1 MDWKKE
7 RDELIAQT
15 LAFVQSVSVRMP
27 ETAQWKLANADQK
40 LPPVSP
46 AAPPPEI
53 TAAPHVQAAPEPSA
67 RPAAPPPSPAPSAA
81 PSTASSPASSHAPA
95 PSPVLPPTIH
105 SEVEQEFRARI
116 ASFRAHQERFNRER
130 AEYCDATI
138 SRLRATLQ
146 DVPRTGPGQITHPR
160 GTA

>member
-15 LAFVQSVSVRMP
+15 LAFVQSVSAQAP
-27 ETAQWKLANADQK
+27 GTAQWQLVKADQK

-46 AAPPPEI
+46 AEPPPEI
-53 TAAPHVQAAPEPSA
+53 PAAPHVQAAPEPAA
-67 RPAAPPPSPAPSAA
+67 RPTARPPSL
-81 PSTASSPASSHAPA
+81 ASSPASSHAPTA
-95 PSPVLPPTIH
+95 SPQLPPPTIH
-105 SEVEQEFRARI
+105 NEVEQEFRTRI

-130 AEYCDATI
+130 AEYFDATI

-146 DVPRTGPGQITHPR
+146 DVPSPGPGHITHPR

>member
-53 TAAPHVQAAPEPSA
+53 TAAPHVQAPPEPPA
-67 RPAAPPPSPAPSAA
+67 RPTAPPPSA
-81 PSTASSPASSHAPA
+81 ASSPASSHAPA
-95 PSPVLPPTIH
+95 PGRALPPTIH

-146 DVPRTGPGQITHPR
+146 DVPLPGPGQITHPR

>member
-67 RPAAPPPSPAPSAA
+67 RPAAPP
-81 PSTASSPASSHAPA
+81 
-95 PSPVLPPTIH
+95 
-105 SEVEQEFRARI
+105 ARI
-116 ASFRAHQERFNRER
+116 S
-130 AEYCDATI
+130 T
-138 SRLRATLQ
+138 
-146 DVPRTGPGQITHPR
+146 
-160 GTA
+160 